1 MDQQKRRDQ
10 QVHEENNRKLK
21 EMKEKEIMKLKME
34 ISNTNNIIGNNT
46 HKHNNTVM
54 KNENID
60 NSIKQN

>member
-10 QVHEENNRKLK
+10 QVHQENNRKLK
-21 EMKEKEIMKLKME
+21 EMKEKEIMKLKMD

-46 HKHNNTVM
+46 HKYNNTVM

-60 NSIKQN
+60 NNIKQN

>member
-46 HKHNNTVM
+46 HKYNNTVM

-60 NSIKQN
+60 NNIKQN

>member
-10 QVHEENNRKLK
+10 QVHQENNRKLK
-21 EMKEKEIMKLKME
+21 EMKEKEIMKLKMD

-46 HKHNNTVM
+46 HKYNNTVM

-60 NSIKQN
+60 NNIKQS

>member
-10 QVHEENNRKLK
+10 EVHEENNRKLK
-21 EMKEKEIMKLKME
+21 EMKEKEILKLKME

-46 HKHNNTVM
+46 HKYNNTVM

-60 NSIKQN
+60 NNIKQN

>member
-46 HKHNNTVM
+46 HKYNNTVM
-54 KNENID
+54 KNENI
-60 NSIKQN
+60 NNNIKQS

>member
-34 ISNTNNIIGNNT
+34 ISTTNNIIGNNT
-46 HKHNNTVM
+46 YKHNNTVM

-60 NSIKQN
+60 NNIKQN